1 MSIGQR
7 IAQKRKE
14 QGLSQEALGARLGV
28 SRQSIY
34 KWESETAL
42 PEIEK
47 LIALSR
53 LFGVSVGWLLGV
65 EDAPAGEAAPAAE
78 APETAGELTETQ
90 LSMVEKIAERY
101 IAAQPKPKRS
111 AWDKWSVRILFVM
124 CGAMLGI
131 LAGVSAAV
139 RQLDGRYNDLQNSVN
154 SVTSSVNSQIGGISD
169 RVEELLKT
177 QNNLTADY
185 GVKLEAVNP
194 AANTATFSVY
204 AVPKTYVEGMTVEFI
219 AENGETASDRLA
231 RAGEDGS
238 NQRFSGT
245 VSIGLT
251 DSITLSALFITPDG
265 TRQTQLLDTYEG
277 LYSGTL
283 PEVDIQDSF
292 VFEELSAD
300 GTLTIP
306 AEDGSPLR
314 YLWLREVE
322 KSGAAAAADIRVGLF
337 KNRALLAWAEPC
349 EKPASFQGFDEYSFF
364 SLPDLTV
371 SLAAGDELC
380 VAAIVTDEYGRV
392 SLAAAL
398 PYTPDGDCRLTRP
411 DDIALDT
418 DLSHWSF

>member
-47 LIALSR
+47 LVALSR

-65 EDAPAGEAAPAAE
+65 EDAAAGEAAPAAE
-78 APETAGELTETQ
+78 TPAAAGELTEAQ

-101 IAAQPKPKRS
+101 IAAQPKPKKS

-139 RQLDGRYNDLQNSVN
+139 RQLDSRYNDLQNSVN

-169 RVEELLKT
+169 RVESLLKA

-185 GVKLEAVNP
+185 SSELL
-194 AANTATFSVY
+194 AADYAASTATFY
-204 AVPKTYVEGMTVEFI
+204 AYAMPRLYAAGIQAVFI
-219 AENGETASDRLA
+219 ADSGSGPVKFPGQAAEQDGRFYAEITA
-231 RAGEDGS
+231 E
-238 NQRFSGT
+238 
-245 VSIGLT
+245 LT
-251 DSITLSALFITPDG
+251 DSITLSVVFTYPDG
-265 TRQTQLLDTYEG
+265 TGGTQLLDTYEG
-277 LYSGTL
+277 LYSESL
-283 PEVDIQDSF
+283 PEIDMQDCF
-292 VFEELSAD
+292 MFTDLSAD
-300 GTLTIP
+300 GTLVIP
-306 AEDGSPLR
+306 GGDGSPLR

-392 SLAAAL
+392 SLAAAM
-398 PYTPDGDCRLTRP
+398 PYTPDGGHRLTRP